1 MNKDRL
7 GALAIVLVG
16 VAALGTLLIFFEQPV
31 ACPCNSDSNP
41 WYPCLHNPCPL
52 MVTFTLDSYHFNTST
67 NLTLNIRNTGAS
79 SISLA
84 AYYVKDSTGAQYANS
99 NWQGPTLPP
108 SAAISINILID
119 GTAFTFVRGSSYT
132 VTMVTSRNSQYS
144 FSVID

>member
-41 WYPCLHNPCPL
+41 WS
-52 MVTFTLDSYHFNTST
+52 M
-67 NLTLNIRNTGAS
+67 
-79 SISLA
+79 SLA

>member
-1 MNKDRL
+1 
-7 GALAIVLVG
+7 
-16 VAALGTLLIFFEQPV
+16 
-31 ACPCNSDSNP
+31 
-41 WYPCLHNPCPL
+41 